1 MDAVG
6 TEIAMAP
13 CDVYVVYVIMKQLY
27 LSEEHERALKARDV
41 EPPLA
46 PVNLVGVDLGLKDLL
61 PKEE

>member
-1 MDAVG
+1 
-6 TEIAMAP
+6 MAP

>member
-1 MDAVG
+1 
-6 TEIAMAP
+6 MAP
-13 CDVYVVYVIMKQLY
+13 CDVHDVCVVRKQLY
-27 LSEEHERALKARDV
+27 ISEEHERALKARDV